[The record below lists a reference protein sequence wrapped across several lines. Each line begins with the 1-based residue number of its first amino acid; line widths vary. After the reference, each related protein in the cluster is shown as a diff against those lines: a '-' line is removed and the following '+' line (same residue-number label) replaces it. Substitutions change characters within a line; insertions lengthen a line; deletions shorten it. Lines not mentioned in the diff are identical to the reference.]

1 MLSTKP
7 VRVLNAIWPKLGPI
21 NMPQRLALTEGL
33 ALVFRGIER
42 LSTAFPTRRF
52 TVDGRLVGDI
62 GEVLAELEYD
72 IVLDKVSQPDYD
84 GTTSDG
90 RRVQIKAT
98 FKDSL
103 TFKATPD
110 YFLGFKLYEDGTYE
124 EIFNGPGRL
133 IFDKYQHRAG
143 IGKILLSFPNA
154 ALRELSRMVPPHDR
168 IARRL
173 ALTNAAD
180 EI

>member
-1 MLSTKP
+1 
-7 VRVLNAIWPKLGPI
+7 
-21 NMPQRLALTEGL
+21 MPQRLALTEGL

-42 LSTAFPTRRF
+42 LSNAFPNRRF
-52 TVDGRLVGDI
+52 TIDGRLVGDI

-72 IVLDKVSQPDYD
+72 IILDKVSLPDYD

-98 FKDSL
+98 FKNSL
-103 TFKATPD
+103 TFKTTPD
-110 YFLGFKLYEDGTYE
+110 YFLGFKLHDDGTYE

-143 IGKILLSFPNA
+143 IGKNLLSFPNST
-154 ALRELSRMVPPHDR
+154 LRELSRMVPSHER
-168 IARRL
+168 VARRVESRQSE
-173 ALTNAAD
+173 T
-180 EI
+180 EVERTMQ